1 MPLQSQASLSP
12 ASLSQ
17 TLSSS
22 TQNNHLEGYVQG
34 GKDKGWL
41 VTTNQG
47 LIRATQAY
55 SCLVQPAFG
64 DKVLLQTIGET
75 TYLLAI
81 LERQQSLAMQ
91 INAKEGLSFDL
102 GGKNCDWKNTGQW
115 QLQAETT
122 KITTQHAELTTAT
135 AKVSGKQL
143 TQHWQ
148 QVRNLI
154 EDFWHSGQT
163 LWQQVRQSISRVDE
177 VEQKDSGHH
186 IQRVRGNMT
195 LHSEQA
201 SITSNKDLRIDA
213 ERIHMG

>member
-1 MPLQSQASLSP
+1 MSLSP
-12 ASLSQ
+12 QLNNSNNTQ
-17 TLSSS
+17 ETLP
-22 TQNNHLEGYVQG
+22 TEGYVQG
-34 GKDKGWL
+34 GKEGSWL

-47 LIRATQAY
+47 LIRANQAY
-55 SCLVQPAFG
+55 SCLVQPVLG
-64 DKVLLQTIGET
+64 DKVLLQSVGKT

-81 LERQQSLAMQ
+81 LERQQPLAMQ
-91 INAKEGLSFDL
+91 INAKQGLTFDL
-102 GGKNCDWKNTGQW
+102 GGQDCQWKNTGQW
-115 QLQAETT
+115 QLQAATT
-122 KITTQHAELTTAT
+122 KVLSQHVELTTQT
-135 AKVSGKQL
+135 GKVSGKQL

-163 LWQQVRQSISRVDE
+163 VWQQVRQSISRVDE

-201 SITSNKDLRIDA
+201 SITSTKDLRIDA